1 MCLEIAGLA
10 ALGLISF
17 LLYRA
22 NPRPWLL
29 RWNLA
34 WVLYLLHLPASFQQS
49 LWPDGWAARTGVAQV
64 LVVGT
69 YAGLVAAVALLAGRP
84 RWEKPIWIGFGAID
98 LLAAGALAFGY
109 RNIFDALRIVAMGL
123 MVLTG
128 GGLAWI
134 YAQSRR
140 SYGGWLLLASFPA
153 RFVHY
158 HSLTYGPFHLF
169 DTLTAFFMLV
179 AGLLVTLEEARQERL
194 WRIAALRFSA
204 AMSAGGGAG
213 EIEQLCADIAK
224 ISGASFVR
232 LLQDDALDPA
242 PNDVLQFPL
251 TAGDHHLGRLVLSYP
266 RSLPGPPMDP
276 ELLQGICDQIALT
289 LRGSLLT
296 AHLKRS
302 HSEWMET
309 VDSIRDFILVHDSDG
324 RIERV
329 NRPLAEAARH
339 LASDLVGRLCREV
352 LPGAGDSWQQCPFC
366 EAPASGEEFN
376 ADFGGYF
383 LISTSRS
390 EATFSVLHVVRDVSA
405 RKAAEERY
413 QYMFENVREGVFIST
428 PEGHLVDCNEGL
440 ARMLGYTREELLHFH
455 IPSKLWAH
463 VDDRARQLE
472 IMDRQGYLEDYEVKL
487 LRKDGSEL
495 VGLETSFATRNS
507 AGKVVNYQGFIVDA
521 TGRKR
526 AEEELRRQNEI
537 LSEVNSLAH
546 QMTHRLDRQ
555 EVLNTVVEEIRRLFH
570 FDLVAVY
577 LIDET
582 TRYSTRTAA
591 AGYRTE
597 LGQNLPPFMTTPG
610 VIESLRRGGMRS
622 LFPAGDLGTLAP
634 EVLAVQRAEQV
645 KSIYAMPLVGEH
657 LLGVISF
664 GNRHERV
671 LSAAEENL
679 LGAISRQVNNAI
691 SNTLLYEQSKKA
703 YEDLRLAQEQLL
715 QTQKL
720 AAVGQLVSGVAH
732 ELNNPLAAIIGY
744 SQLLATHVSPKGAD
758 YLEKL
763 MRQAKRT
770 QKIIQDLLTFSR
782 QRKPERHLLDLNG
795 VAEGALL
802 LREFDLQASNL
813 RVVRH
818 LAPGLPPVMGDRH
831 QLEQA
836 FLNII
841 NNACDAIMEAA
852 GGGMLEVRSYRSGR
866 HLVLEFIDDGVGMK
880 EPNRVFEPFYTTKK
894 VGMGTGLGLSICY
907 GILKEHN
914 GEIEAESRQPRG
926 SIFRVKLPV
935 AEEASVAGS

>member
-1 MCLEIAGLA
+1 
-10 ALGLISF
+10 
-17 LLYRA
+17 
-22 NPRPWLL
+22 
-29 RWNLA
+29 
-34 WVLYLLHLPASFQQS
+34 
-49 LWPDGWAARTGVAQV
+49 
-64 LVVGT
+64 
-69 YAGLVAAVALLAGRP
+69 
-84 RWEKPIWIGFGAID
+84 
-98 LLAAGALAFGY
+98 
-109 RNIFDALRIVAMGL
+109 MGL
-123 MVLTG
+123 MVVCG

-140 SYGGWLLLASFPA
+140 SYGGWLLLAAFPV

-158 HSLTYGPFHLF
+158 QWLTQWLTGGPVHLF
-169 DTLTAFFMLV
+169 DVLATFLMLV
-179 AGLLVTLEEARQERL
+179 AAILVTLEEARQERL

-204 AMSAGGGAG
+204 AMSASGGDDPVDGAG
-213 EIEQLCADIAK
+213 EIERLCSDIAG
-224 ISGASFVR
+224 ISGARFVR
-232 LLQDDALDPA
+232 VLDDEIQASQKGL
-242 PNDVLQFPL
+242 LQFPL
-251 TAGDHHLGRLVLSYP
+251 EAGGHPMGRLVLSYD
-266 RSLPGPPMDP
+266 RSMPGPPMDP
-276 ELLQGICDQIALT
+276 ELLQGICDQIAVT

-296 AHLKRS
+296 ARLKRS

-309 VDSIRDFILVHDSDG
+309 VDSIRDFILVHDRDG

-329 NRPLAEAARH
+329 NRPLAEAAGEPT
-339 LASDLVGRLCREV
+339 SELVGRLCREV

-366 EAPASGEEFN
+366 EAPSSGEEFN

-383 LISTSRS
+383 LISTSHT
-390 EATFSVLHVVRDVSA
+390 EATSSVLHVVRDVSA

-413 QYMFENVREGVFIST
+413 QYIFENVREGVFIST
-428 PEGHLVDCNEGL
+428 PEWHLVDCNEGL
-440 ARMLGYTREELLHFH
+440 ARMLGYTREEMMHFH
-455 IPSKLWAH
+455 IPSMLWMHAE
-463 VDDRARQLE
+463 DRGRQIE

-487 LRKDGSEL
+487 RRKDGVEL
-495 VGLETSFATRNS
+495 IGLETSFATRNS
-507 AGKVVNYQGFIVDA
+507 AGRVVNYQGFIVDA
-521 TGRKR
+521 TERKR

-537 LSEVNSLAH
+537 LSQVNSLTH
-546 QMTHRLDRQ
+546 QMTHRLDRH

-570 FDLVAVY
+570 FDVVAVY
-577 LIDET
+577 LIDEV
-582 TRYSTRTAA
+582 TRYASRTAA
-591 AGYRTE
+591 AGYQTE
-597 LGQNLPPFMTTPG
+597 AGLNLQPFPTTPG
-610 VIESLRRGGMRS
+610 VTESLRRGGMKS
-622 LFPAGDLGTLAP
+622 LFPAAELGTLAP
-634 EVLAVQRAEQV
+634 EVLAVQRAEQI

-664 GNRHERV
+664 GNRAPRV
-671 LSAAEENL
+671 LSSAEENL
-679 LGAISRQVNNAI
+679 LGAISRQVNNVI
-691 SNTLLYEQSKKA
+691 SNTMLYEQSKKA

-744 SQLLATHVSPKGAD
+744 SQLLSSHVSPKGAD

-782 QRKPERHLLDLNG
+782 QRKPERHPLDLNG
-795 VAEGALL
+795 VVEGALM

-813 RVVRH
+813 SVVRA
-818 LAPGLPPVMGDRH
+818 LTPGLPPILGDRH

-852 GGGMLEVRSYRSGR
+852 SGGTLEVRSRLSGS
-866 HLVLEFIDDGVGMK
+866 HLILEFVDDGVGMK

-935 AEEASVAGS
+935 AEAASMAGS